1 MNQDKIIHIYGDIF
15 EHVFFAFF
23 FVYPSATTQLEPF
36 FDIGKRILRLKI
48 SS

>member
-23 FVYPSATTQLEPF
+23 LCIQALQRS
-36 FDIGKRILRLKI
+36 
-48 SS
+48 